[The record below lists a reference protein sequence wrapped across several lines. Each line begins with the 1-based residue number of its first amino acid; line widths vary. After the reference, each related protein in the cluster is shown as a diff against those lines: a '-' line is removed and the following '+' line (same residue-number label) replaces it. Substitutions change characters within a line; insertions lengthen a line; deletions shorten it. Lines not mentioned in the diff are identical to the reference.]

1 MVPDPGSPLTV
12 QVEVLG
18 PLDAAEVRAVSDLV
32 EAATEADGVRPLSE
46 HVMLHLRYG
55 GDRPVRNVLV
65 WSGDDL
71 AAYSHLD
78 VTDQVEGASAEVV
91 VHPDRRRQGLGR
103 RLVQATLDETPDG
116 RLRLWAHGGHPGAAA
131 LARAMGFELSRS
143 LWQMRRSLHAPLPT
157 VSLPDGVAVRTFRAG
172 VDDEAWV
179 RLNAEAFREH
189 PEQGQWTVDD
199 LHRRMNEPW
208 FDPEGFFLAH
218 RGDDLVGFHWTK
230 VHGGDEDPEHV
241 GHPEGPHAHEGHGHD
256 PIGEVYV
263 VGVAPAETGTGL
275 GKALTVTG
283 LRHLRHRGL
292 PSAMLYVD
300 SDNEAAIGL
309 YTKLGFIRWET
320 DLMFSRA

>member
-1 MVPDPGSPLTV
+1 VVPDTGSPPAA

-32 EAATEADGVRPLSE
+32 EAATETDGVRPLSE

-71 AAYSHLD
+71 VAYGHLD

-91 VHPDRRRQGLGR
+91 VHPDRRRQGLGH

-131 LARAMGFELSRS
+131 LARSMDFELSRS
-143 LWQMRRSLHAPLPT
+143 LWQMRRSLHAPLPA
-157 VSLPDGVAVRTFRAG
+157 VSLPEGVALRTFRAG
-172 VDDEAWV
+172 RDDEAWV
-179 RLNAEAFREH
+179 RLNADAFSAH
-189 PEQGQWTVDD
+189 PEQGHWTVDD
-199 LHRRMNEPW
+199 LHRRMQEPW

-230 VHGGDEDPEHV
+230 VHGGDEHGERVD
-241 GHPEGPHAHEGHGHD
+241 GPHAHEGHGHD

-263 VGVAPAETGTGL
+263 VGVAPSETGTGL

-309 YTKLGFIRWET
+309 YTRLGFTRWET
-320 DLMFSRA
+320 DRMFSRA